1 MAAAKMADITS
12 NGVNTHWKKFNLNFW
27 KLFVEKLLVEK
38 RRECALQKIN
48 LNFWKLLVENLLVE
62 KRREYALQKINLNFW
77 WKIWGRE
84 TRCGIEQLH
93 LGKCKLW

>member
-1 MAAAKMADITS
+1 MRTAKDQ
-12 NGVNTHWKKFNLNFW
+12 L
-27 KLFVEKLLVEK
+27 E
-38 RRECALQKIN
+38 
-48 LNFWKLLVENLLVE
+48 LLVENLLVE

-84 TRCGIEQLH
+84 TRCGIEQLL

>member
-27 KLFVEKLLVEK
+27 KLLVEK
-38 RRECALQKIN
+38 
-48 LNFWKLLVENLLVE
+48 LLVE

-84 TRCGIEQLH
+84 TRCRIEQLL